1 MTKPVAKSLHTVTVI
16 VQLAKF
22 CRGVTV
28 FGDDLNARAVDY
40 AMDMLGLSGR
50 LRTAREG
57 IGATLIRPEGP
68 GHPLDPS
75 SRISAENDDNE
86 RNDE

>member
-50 LRTAREG
+50 PDPYGLREKAL
-57 IGATLIRPEGP
+57 AQL
-68 GHPLDPS
+68 
-75 SRISAENDDNE
+75 
-86 RNDE
+86 